1 MTVPRWTP
9 RGTFLP
15 LLLVWS
21 VLALLESAKWYLA
34 MRHRGFDV
42 TWQLALIGNVPW
54 WYAWALL
61 TPLVGR
67 LARRFE
73 ISGSSAWRAAAV
85 HTAAAAGFSLV
96 HLVLV
101 GALFF
106 QTVSYRL
113 PGHTMAAEVTGIV
126 RSFFILDL
134 LTYAAILGAWHAVLF
149 YRRAQ
154 ADRLTAAALAVRS
167 AQLETAVSEAR
178 LNALRMELHPHF
190 LFNALNA
197 ISGLV
202 RKGESDRAVLMLAR
216 VGDLLRRTLARD
228 SAPELPLARELDL
241 LHDYL
246 EIERVR
252 FGDRLAV
259 EIDVSAEA
267 LGVTVPTLFLQPLVE
282 NAVRHGV
289 SPHPGPGRV
298 AIRAARD
305 NGTLLVRVENTG
317 GPPGAAAVPVVEGVG
332 LSNTRAR
339 LAQRYGGRATLTAAR
354 TAEGGFAV
362 AIRLPADA
370 AAAPDDG

>member
-1 MTVPRWTP
+1 VTLSRWVP
-9 RGTFLP
+9 RGTVLP
-15 LLLVWS
+15 VLLGWTI
-21 VLALLESAKWYLA
+21 LALLESAKWYLT

-61 TPLVGR
+61 TPVIAR
-67 LARRFE
+67 LAERFE
-73 ISGSSAWRAAAV
+73 ISGAAAWRSAAVHGAAAV
-85 HTAAAAGFSLV
+85 GCTLV
-96 HLVLV
+96 HLVAV

-106 QTVSYRL
+106 HTVSYRL
-113 PGHTMAAEVTGIV
+113 PGNTLTAEVTGIV

-134 LTYAAILGAWHAVLF
+134 LTYAAILGACHAVLF

-154 ADRLTAAALAVRS
+154 AERLTAASLA
-167 AQLETAVSEAR
+167 AAVSEAR

-197 ISGLV
+197 VSGLV
-202 RKGESDRAVLMLAR
+202 RKGEQDRAVLMLAR
-216 VGDLLRRTLARD
+216 VGDLLRRTLSRD
-228 SAPELPLARELDL
+228 SAPELPLARELEL
-241 LHDYL
+241 LQGYL

-252 FGDRLAV
+252 FGDRLTVDV
-259 EIDVSAEA
+259 EVDDEA

-298 AIRAARD
+298 AIRAARE

-317 GPPGAAAVPVVEGVG
+317 APAGGPGAPVVEGVG

-339 LAQRYGGRATLTAAR
+339 LEQRYGSRASLSAGR
-354 TAEGGFAV
+354 TADGGFAV
-362 AIRLPADA
+362 AIRLPADGA
-370 AAAPDDG
+370 AAHAG